1 MASFLVT
8 GASRGFGLALI
19 RELVSH
25 PASKV
30 GTVFAAARGS
40 APALDEIAKSS
51 SGRVSVVKLDVGD
64 QASITKAAEQVETK
78 LGGKGLDVLINNA
91 GICHYAFEGVK
102 SMCAFSL
109 LSFPFFFCFLKKRFF
124 PLLSRVSVAIP
135 LPLVNHHMHRDKL
148 EESFTINVMAVHW
161 VTSVFLPLLQKG
173 TLKKVINV

>member
-8 GASRGFGLALI
+8 GASRGFGLALV

-40 APALDEIAKSS
+40 APGLDEIAQKS

-64 QASITKAAEQVETK
+64 QASIKKAAEQVETK

-102 SMCAFSL
+102 SMCVFS
-109 LSFPFFFCFLKKRFF
+109 SPF
-124 PLLSRVSVAIP
+124 
-135 LPLVNHHMHRDKL
+135 
-148 EESFTINVMAVHW
+148 
-161 VTSVFLPLLQKG
+161 
-173 TLKKVINV
+173 

>member
-8 GASRGFGLALI
+8 GASRGFGLALV

-40 APALDEIAKSS
+40 APALDEIAQKS

-64 QASITKAAEQVETK
+64 QASIKKAAEQVETK

-91 GICHYAFEGVK
+91 GICHYSFEGVK
-102 SMCAFSL
+102 SMCVFSL
-109 LSFPFFFCFLKKRFF
+109 KTNGMSCF
-124 PLLSRVSVAIP
+124 VSYPCISCDAI
-135 LPLVNHHMHRDKL
+135 N
-148 EESFTINVMAVHW
+148 A
-161 VTSVFLPLLQKG
+161 G
-173 TLKKVINV
+173 Y